1 MYVNVSLS
9 LSLSLS
15 MCCSVCLLCVHDA
28 LSLTLCIFR
37 SIAIISLCC
46 YSFPFPLLLPFLHP
60 LIHSLSPSTWNR
72 LSFNISIF
80 SFQPSS
86 FPLANALPSGHRTI
100 RFPEYRGVQY
110 IAQKAYPAC
119 QRQQQRGDGEE
130 RDEMRWGDA
139 RKMCFRQQQQQY
151 QQLQLP
157 PPPGDC
163 VVNNTCSKGRDF
175 SIRYIYVQSYTHNMY
190 ICLYICL
197 CFYLSLPDIHTY
209 IYLHA
214 HFTQF
219 VYSESRK
226 SLVQLCSIRISIGLV
241 NTLQKIRV

>member
-163 VVNNTCSKGRDF
+163 VVNNILARKGEIFPSGISTYSRT
-175 SIRYIYVQSYTHNMY
+175 RT
-190 ICLYICL
+190 IC
-197 CFYLSLPDIHTY
+197 
-209 IYLHA
+209 
-214 HFTQF
+214 
-219 VYSESRK
+219 
-226 SLVQLCSIRISIGLV
+226 ISVSVFI
-241 NTLQKIRV
+241 